1 MSAPG
6 VKFGT
11 DGWRGVIGDDF
22 TFANVRRV
30 AQATADYWNEV
41 EQASR
46 LFGGKRRTGGTPVQR
61 AAIVGFDN
69 RFQSETFARIVGEVF
84 SGNGITTYLPPV
96 AVPTP
101 AIAHAIRDRQ
111 LCGGVMITASHNPPQ
126 FNGYKIKAHYAGS
139 ADAAI
144 TAAVEDRLRSVAA
157 GFTPAGTHAPVKGA
171 ATIPYDPRPAYLDAI
186 SQFVDLKRIR
196 RARLRIVT
204 DSMHGTC
211 GTMLADLLGAMSIR
225 ANRDVLFGGIAP
237 EPIERNLGALCAA
250 VKTHRADVGLASDG
264 DADRL
269 GVVDERGRYV
279 SVQIVH
285 ALLLLHLLRHHVG
298 RGALRAPR
306 CYATPANGRT
316 QCAPTNASPVVV
328 RAVNSTML
336 VDRICRAHSLP
347 LIEVPI
353 GFRWA
358 CQKMREEDVIMAGEE
373 SGSFGFRGHVPERD
387 GLLAALYLLELLALT
402 GKSITEL
409 TSELQK
415 EFGRSAYGRLD
426 LPVRFVKRDP
436 PADLLGVAVACVN
449 ELDGVKY
456 IAADD
461 SWLMFR
467 TSGTEP
473 ITRIYCE
480 ATFAKRVRELLE
492 WGRAAVRS
500 SSACASDSRPS
511 S

>member
-1 MSAPG
+1 MSAP
-6 VKFGT
+6 VIHFGT

-22 TFANVRRV
+22 TFGNVRRV
-30 AQATADYWNEV
+30 AQATADYWKTV

-46 LFGGKRRTGGTPVQR
+46 LFGRERWTGGTPGQQR
-61 AAIVGFDN
+61 AIVGFDN
-69 RFQSETFARIVGEVF
+69 RFQSETYARLVAEVF

-101 AIAHAIRDRQ
+101 AIAHAIRDKQ
-111 LCGGVMITASHNPPQ
+111 LCGGVMITASHNPPR

-139 ADAAI
+139 ADAGISAS
-144 TAAVEDRLRSVAA
+144 VEQQLDCS
-157 GFTPAGTHAPVKGA
+157 PVRYDDKL
-171 ATIPYDPRPAYLDAI
+171 IRRYDPRPAYLDAI
-186 SQFVDLKRIR
+186 SRFVNLKRIR
-196 RARLRIVT
+196 KARLRIVT
-204 DSMHGTC
+204 DSMHGTG
-211 GTMLADLLGAMSIR
+211 GTLLADLLNATPIR

-237 EPIERNLGALCAA
+237 EPIGRNLGVLCTA
-250 VKTHRADVGLASDG
+250 VKQNRADIGLASDG

-285 ALLLLHLLRHHVG
+285 ALLLLHLIRN
-298 RGALRAPR
+298 RRAQP
-306 CYATPANGRT
+306 GF
-316 QCAPTNASPVVV
+316 VV
-328 RAVNSTML
+328 RAINSTML
-336 VDRICRAHSLP
+336 IDRICRAHGLP

-358 CQKMREEDVIMAGEE
+358 CQKMRQEDVIMAGEE

-387 GLLAALYLLELLALT
+387 GLLAALYLLELLAMT
-402 GKSITEL
+402 GKSVTEL
-409 TSELQK
+409 ASALQT

-426 LPVRFVKRDP
+426 LPVRFIKRDP
-436 PADLLGVAVACVN
+436 PVDLLGVPVVRVN

-456 IAADD
+456 IASDD

-467 TSGTEP
+467 ASGTEP

-480 ATFAKRVRELLE
+480 AASAKRVRELLE
-492 WGRAAVRS
+492 WGRAMTS
-500 SSACASDSRPS
+500 SKSECRNPKQWRQIRMRK
-511 S
+511 